1 MFGSSMDVRTWLI
14 VGIVL
19 FVVSTAASWALS
31 GKESSL
37 SPEDVFGP
45 VNDIAE
51 AKGGWAI
58 AGLVIGIWINNLGVA
73 ALAMIGGLGV
83 IVPIILIVV
92 NGGITGAALAAMG
105 DPTAVIFLVPHGVLE
120 IPAIALAM
128 AYGMRVGE
136 GLIKWLRGDREAL
149 RVEVLNALLGFRKVL
164 ILLAIA
170 AVIEV
175 FVSST
180 LYFAYQTF
188 TGRCSIINGTVS
200 CGG

>member
-1 MFGSSMDVRTWLI
+1 MDVRTWLA

-19 FVVSTAASWALS
+19 FVVSTAVSWALL
-31 GKESSL
+31 GGESQL
-37 SPEDVFGP
+37 SPEDMFGP
-45 VNDIAE
+45 VSNIAE
-51 AKGGWAI
+51 AKGVWAVV
-58 AGLVIGIWINNLGVA
+58 GLVIGIWINNLGVA
-73 ALAMIGGLGV
+73 TLAMIGGLGV
-83 IVPIILIVV
+83 IVPLLLIVV
-92 NGGITGAALAAMG
+92 NGGFTGAALASMG
-105 DPTAVIFLVPHGVLE
+105 DPMAVIFLIPHGVLE

-136 GLIKWLRGDREAL
+136 GVIRWLRGDREAL

-164 ILLAIA
+164 ILLAVA

>member
-1 MFGSSMDVRTWLI
+1 MDVRTWLI

-19 FVVSTAASWALS
+19 FVASTAASWALS
-31 GKESSL
+31 GGEGGL
-37 SPEDVFGP
+37 SPEDMFGP
-45 VNDIAE
+45 VSDIAG
-51 AKGGWAI
+51 AKGSWAI
-58 AGLVIGIWINNLGVA
+58 VGLVIGIWINNLGVA

-92 NGGITGAALAAMG
+92 NGGFTGAALASMG
-105 DPTAVIFLVPHGVLE
+105 DPMAVIFLVPHGILE
-120 IPAIALAM
+120 IPAISLAM

-136 GLIKWLRGDREAL
+136 GVIKWLRGDREVL
-149 RVEVLNALLGFRKVL
+149 RAEILNALLGFREVL

-188 TGRCSIINGTVS
+188 TGRCSIVNGTVS

>member
-1 MFGSSMDVRTWLI
+1 LFGSSMDVRTWLI

-58 AGLVIGIWINNLGVA
+58 AGLVIGILINNLGVA